1 MQTNIELTDPAIFYQ
16 SIIDAMPAP
25 VLVVDDDMRIV
36 GFNQTAVN
44 WLSGINQASLMRKTG
59 EVLQC
64 LNSKLSKNGCGHSSF
79 CKDCVIRNAVNSC
92 NHGHQ
97 AYRQKVRLQTIDK
110 QSTKDRF
117 YLITA
122 NPLMPPESKLTL
134 MIFEDIQEILMMG
147 GLVAIC
153 ANCKKIRDD
162 DKTWHQIENYLNT
175 ELDMDF
181 THSLCPKC
189 SHDLYPEIYND

>member
-1 MQTNIELTDPAIFYQ
+1 MQTIIELIDPAGFYQ

-25 VLVVDDDMRIV
+25 VLVVDQDMRIV
-36 GFNQTAVN
+36 GYNETAVK
-44 WLSGINQASLMRKTG
+44 WLTGINQMSLKQKTG

-64 LNSKLSKNGCGHSSF
+64 LNSKISKNGCGHSSF
-79 CKDCVIRNAVNSC
+79 CKDCVLRNAVSSC

-97 AYRQKVRLQTIDK
+97 AYRQKVRLQTTDG
-110 QSTKDRF
+110 QRTKDLF

-122 NPLMPPESKLTL
+122 NSLQPTESGLTL
-134 MIFEDIQEILMMG
+134 LIFEDIQEILMMG

-189 SHDLYPEIYND
+189 AHDLYPEIYQD